1 MRDTDE
7 PDRERDP
14 IRVALRWA
22 RGLDPRWRRGLR
34 SRFRSDQDAAEPQ
47 IARRRIAAWA
57 MLIGLVIGFIDLT
70 LPLEDTFRAVRA
82 EIRSHPADQQ
92 VVVVAIDDR
101 TLNAIGADE
110 PSRSADAQLLD
121 RLFALGAERVFFA
134 RAYADLTTPEHDA
147 QFARALERHSP
158 NVFLGATPE
167 FEQSDGSSSS
177 IIPHERF
184 RSSAQ
189 IVSMYGESAP
199 FDLSSRLPTSSFI
212 LGEERASFS
221 AELARLDVAGGSYR
235 PVFATDHTS
244 IPLVS
249 YIDVVEG
256 GLKPAAVRGKDVVV
270 APASRGARDMRS
282 LPLGGLIP
290 LAYVHIFG
298 AETLKR
304 GYPID
309 LGWFPAFLIISGVIV
324 VASRKAIPAKRL
336 VASAAAGLVLIPLVL
351 DYANISVDVMPA
363 AICLA
368 IGSIH
373 LYRLAN
379 RTYRGATGL
388 RRIETMQSS
397 RQADEMDVL
406 ALKIR
411 NFATIS
417 AILSPQ
423 EIDQLL
429 IKAHTMLRATDSS
442 AEFSF
447 HKDTFVWTRA
457 RTAAADLADHA
468 QGLHALFR
476 TSITVGSQAPDIA
489 SSIGIDS
496 NYDAR
501 LRERT
506 ENAMQCAEDA
516 ARAGR
521 IYLVGETRVADDIA
535 WRGQMLSEL
544 ETALRNDEVGV
555 AFQPKVS
562 LSTGLIVGAE
572 ALLRWTHPTRGKIEP
587 AKIVTLAEEH
597 GRVGMITFFVLNHAL
612 VQARKALDRYP
623 YFRIAINI
631 SALDLRDRLFVP
643 QLEQIVAAH
652 RFPVANIILEITET
666 EPIANDEAVS
676 RTMQELKRMG
686 VKLSVDDFGM
696 GHASLEYLRR
706 IPADEVKIDRSFV
719 SGIETC
725 AEDRALVGSAIQMI
739 HSLGRTAVAEGVET
753 ARIVELL
760 REMGCEEAQGYY
772 FSHPVAMDDLLAQMP
787 RGAAAA

>member
-7 PDRERDP
+7 PDQERGP
-14 IRVALRWA
+14 FRVAA
-22 RGLDPRWRRGLR
+22 RWRRGLR
-34 SRFRSDQDAAEPQ
+34 SRLRSEQDAAEPHV
-47 IARRRIAAWA
+47 ARRRIAAWA
-57 MLIGLVIGFIDLT
+57 MLVGLVIGFIDLT
-70 LPLEDTFRAVRA
+70 LPLEDTFRAIRA
-82 EIRSHPADQQ
+82 EVRSHPADQQ

-101 TLNAIGADE
+101 TLNALGADE
-110 PSRSADAQLLD
+110 PSRSADARLLD
-121 RLFALGAERVFFA
+121 RLFAQGADRVFFA
-134 RAYADLTTPEHDA
+134 RAYADLTEPEEDA
-147 QFARALERHSP
+147 QFARALGRHAP
-158 NVFLGATPE
+158 GVYIGGTPKI
-167 FEQSDGSSSS
+167 EQSDGSISS
-177 IIPHERF
+177 ILPNARF
-184 RSSAQ
+184 RNSAQ
-189 IVSMYGESAP
+189 IVSMYGETAP
-199 FDLSSRLPTSSFI
+199 FELSSRFPTSSEI
-212 LGEERASFS
+212 LGENRPSFS
-221 AELARLDVAGGSYR
+221 AELARLDFEGGAYR
-235 PVFATDHTS
+235 PDFAIDHTT
-244 IPLVS
+244 IPTIS
-249 YIDVVEG
+249 YIDALQGKMGAE
-256 GLKPAAVRGKDVVV
+256 AVRGKDVVI
-270 APASRGARDMRS
+270 APASRASRDLNPMPFGD
-282 LPLGGLIP
+282 LVPT
-290 LAYVHIFG
+290 AYFHVIG

-304 GYPID
+304 GYPLD
-309 LGWFPAFLIISGVIV
+309 LGWFPAFLIVCGVIIL
-324 VASRKAIPAKRL
+324 ASRQAVPARPL
-336 VASAAAGLVLIPLVL
+336 IVSAAVALALIPLAL
-351 DYANISVDVMPA
+351 DFVNISVDVMPA

-368 IGSIH
+368 IASFR
-373 LYRLAN
+373 LYRLAQ
-379 RTYRGATGL
+379 RTYRGSTGL
-388 RRIETMQSS
+388 RRIETLHGSQPAGSV
-397 RQADEMDVL
+397 DVL

-417 AILSPQ
+417 AILSPF
-423 EIDQLL
+423 EIEQLL

-442 AEFSF
+442 AQFAF

-457 RTAAADLADHA
+457 RTPAADLADHA

-496 NYDAR
+496 NYEAR

-521 IYLVGETRVADDIA
+521 VFLVSEMRVADDIA

-587 AKIVTLAEEH
+587 AKVVALAEEH

-612 VQARKALDRYP
+612 VQARRALDRFP

-643 QLEQIVAAH
+643 QLEQIIAAH

-666 EPIANDEAVS
+666 APIENDEAVS

-686 VKLSVDDFGM
+686 IKLSVDDFGM

-719 SGIETC
+719 SGIATC
-725 AEDRALVGSAIQMI
+725 EEDRALVGSAIQMI

-753 ARIVELL
+753 ARVVELL
-760 REMGCEEAQGYY
+760 REMGCEEAQGYH

>member
-1 MRDTDE
+1 
-7 PDRERDP
+7 
-14 IRVALRWA
+14 
-22 RGLDPRWRRGLR
+22 
-34 SRFRSDQDAAEPQ
+34 
-47 IARRRIAAWA
+47 
-57 MLIGLVIGFIDLT
+57 MLIGLVAGFIDLT
-70 LPLEDTFRAVRA
+70 LPVEDSFRAIRA
-82 EIRSHPADQQ
+82 AVRSHPADQQ
-92 VVVVAIDDR
+92 VVVVAIDDK
-101 TLNAIGADE
+101 TLNALGADE

-121 RLFALGAERVFFA
+121 RLFAEGAERVFFA
-134 RAYADLTTPEHDA
+134 RAYADLTEPQHDVE
-147 QFARALERHSP
+147 FARALDRYGP
-158 NVFLGATPE
+158 RVFLGATPE
-167 FEQSDGSSSS
+167 IEQADGSSSS
-177 IIPHERF
+177 VVPHERF
-184 RSSAQ
+184 RTSAH
-189 IVSMYGESAP
+189 IVSMYGETAP
-199 FDLSSRLPTSSFI
+199 FNLSFRLPTSSFI
-212 LGEERASFS
+212 LGEARPSFS
-221 AELARLDVAGGSYR
+221 AALARADGDGSFYR
-235 PVFATDHTS
+235 VDFATDDTTVPV
-244 IPLVS
+244 IS
-249 YIDVVEG
+249 YIDALAGRTSVE
-256 GLKPAAVRGKDVVV
+256 AVRGKDVVI
-270 APASRGARDMRS
+270 APASRGARDMRA
-282 LPLGGLIP
+282 LPLRGDAPI
-290 LAYVHIFG
+290 AYFHIIG

-304 GYPID
+304 GNPID
-309 LGWFPAFLIISGVIV
+309 LEWYPAFLVICGVV
-324 VASRKAIPAKRL
+324 FCMSRQAIPAKRL
-336 VASAAAGLVLIPLVL
+336 VLLSGAGLAVIPLAL
-351 DYANISVDVMPA
+351 DFISVSVDVVPA

-368 IGSIH
+368 IGAFR
-373 LYRLAN
+373 LYRHAN
-379 RTYRGATGL
+379 VTYRGATGL
-388 RRIETMQSS
+388 RRIETLQGS
-397 RQADEMDVL
+397 QLAEGMDVL

-429 IKAHTMLRATDSS
+429 IKAHSMLRATDSS
-442 AEFSF
+442 AEFAF
-447 HKDTFVWTRA
+447 HKDTFVWTRNK
-457 RTAAADLADHA
+457 TLPTDLVDHA

-496 NYDAR
+496 DYGAR

-521 IYLVGETRVADDIA
+521 VYLVSELRVADDIA

-544 ETALRNDEVGV
+544 EAALRKDEVGV

-587 AKIVTLAEEH
+587 DKVVALAEEH

-643 QLEQIVAAH
+643 QLEQIIAAH

-666 EPIANDEAVS
+666 APIENDEAVS
-676 RTMQELKRMG
+676 QTMRDLKRMG

-706 IPADEVKIDRSFV
+706 IPADEVKIDRNFV
-719 SGIETC
+719 SGIDTSED
-725 AEDRALVGSAIQMI
+725 DRALVGSAIQMI
-739 HSLGRTAVAEGVET
+739 HSLGRTAVAEGVES
-753 ARIVELL
+753 ARVVELL

-772 FSHPVAMDDLLAQMP
+772 FSHPVPMDDLLAQMP
-787 RGAAAA
+787 RRVIAA

>member
-1 MRDTDE
+1 MREVDE
-7 PDRERDP
+7 PDQDG
-14 IRVALRWA
+14 
-22 RGLDPRWRRGLR
+22 GLFRFASRWRRGLR
-34 SRFRSDQDAAEPQ
+34 GRFRSEQVVAEPRT
-47 IARRRIAAWA
+47 ARRRIAAWA
-57 MLIGLVIGFIDLT
+57 MLIGLVVGFIDLA
-70 LPLEDTFRAVRA
+70 LPVEDSFRAIRA
-82 EIRSHPADQQ
+82 AVRSHPADQQ
-92 VVVVAIDDR
+92 VVVVAIDDK
-101 TLNAIGADE
+101 TLNALGADE

-121 RLFALGAERVFFA
+121 RLFAQGAERVFFA
-134 RAYADLTTPEHDA
+134 RAYADLTEPNEDA
-147 QFARALERHSP
+147 QFSNALDRYGA
-158 NVFLGATPE
+158 NVYLGATPE
-167 FEQSDGSSSS
+167 FEQGDGSSSS
-177 IIPHERF
+177 IVPHERF
-184 RSSAQ
+184 RSSAK
-189 IVSMYGESAP
+189 IVSMYGEAAP
-199 FDLSSRLPTSSFI
+199 FDLSFRLPTSSFI
-212 LGEERASFS
+212 LGEERPSFS
-221 AELARLDVAGGSYR
+221 AALARLDVEGGFYR
-235 PVFATDHTS
+235 LDFATDHSTVP
-244 IPLVS
+244 IVS
-249 YIDVVEG
+249 YIDALVGRMVSET
-256 GLKPAAVRGKDVVV
+256 VRGKDVVI
-270 APASRGARDMRS
+270 APASRASRDLRS
-282 LPLGGLIP
+282 LPLGGRVP
-290 LAYVHIFG
+290 LAYLHIMG

-304 GYPID
+304 GYPLD
-309 LGWFPAFLIISGVIV
+309 LSWFPAFLVICGVVV
-324 VASRKAIPAKRL
+324 VASRQAIPAKRL
-336 VASAAAGLVLIPLVL
+336 IVIAGAGLLFAPLAL
-351 DYANISVDVMPA
+351 DFIGISVDVVPA
-363 AICLA
+363 AVCLTIA
-368 IGSIH
+368 SFH
-373 LYRLAN
+373 LYRLAQ
-379 RTYRGATGL
+379 RTYRGTTGL
-388 RRIETMQSS
+388 RRIETMQGS
-397 RQADEMDVL
+397 RPAEDMDVL

-442 AEFSF
+442 AQFAF

-457 RTAAADLADHA
+457 KTPAADLSDHA

-496 NYDAR
+496 NYEAR
-501 LRERT
+501 LRQRT

-516 ARAGR
+516 ARTGR
-521 IYLVGETRVADDIA
+521 VFLASELRVADDIA

-544 ETALRNDEVGV
+544 EAALRNDAVGV

-587 AKIVTLAEEH
+587 DKVVALAEEH

-643 QLEQIVAAH
+643 QLEQIIAAH

-666 EPIANDEAVS
+666 APIENDEVVS
-676 RTMQELKRMG
+676 QTMRDLKRMG
-686 VKLSVDDFGM
+686 IKLSVDDFGM

-719 SGIETC
+719 SGIE
-725 AEDRALVGSAIQMI
+725 ASEDDRALVGSAIQMI
-739 HSLGRTAVAEGVET
+739 HSLGRTAVAEGVES
-753 ARIVELL
+753 ARVVELL

-787 RGAAAA
+787 RGVIAA

>member
-1 MRDTDE
+1 
-7 PDRERDP
+7 
-14 IRVALRWA
+14 
-22 RGLDPRWRRGLR
+22 
-34 SRFRSDQDAAEPQ
+34 
-47 IARRRIAAWA
+47 
-57 MLIGLVIGFIDLT
+57 MLIGLVAGFIDLT
-70 LPLEDTFRAVRA
+70 LPVEDSFRAIRA
-82 EIRSHPADQQ
+82 AVRSHPADQQ
-92 VVVVAIDDR
+92 VVVVAIDDKS
-101 TLNAIGADE
+101 LNAMGTDE
-110 PSRSADAQLLD
+110 PSRSADARVLD
-121 RLFALGAERVFFA
+121 RLFALGADRVFFA
-134 RAYADLTTPEHDA
+134 RAYADLTTPSEDG

-158 NVFLGATPE
+158 RVYIGGTPK
-167 FEQSDGSSSS
+167 FDQGDGSASA
-177 IIPHERF
+177 ILPNPRF
-184 RSSAQ
+184 REFAQ
-189 IVSMYGESAP
+189 IVSMYGEMAP
-199 FDLSSRLPTSSFI
+199 FGLSSRFPTSSFI
-212 LGEERASFS
+212 LGEERPSFS
-221 AELARLDVAGGSYR
+221 AELARLDVEGGAYR
-235 PVFATDHTS
+235 PDFAVDHAT
-244 IPLVS
+244 IPTIS
-249 YIDVVEG
+249 YIDALSGRVGAE
-256 GLKPAAVRGKDVVV
+256 AIRGKDVVI
-270 APASRGARDMRS
+270 APASRALRDLNPMPFGELVPS
-282 LPLGGLIP
+282 
-290 LAYVHIFG
+290 AYFHVIG

-304 GYPID
+304 GYPLD
-309 LGWFPAFLIISGVIV
+309 LGWFPAFLAICGIV
-324 VASRKAIPAKRL
+324 
-336 VASAAAGLVLIPLVL
+336 LVLARRPAPPRHLALVTGGALVSVPLVL
-351 DYANISVDVMPA
+351 DMTNISVDVMPA
-363 AICLA
+363 VVCLA
-368 IGSIH
+368 IASFR

-379 RTYRGATGL
+379 KTYRGSTGL
-388 RRIETMQSS
+388 RRIETLQGS
-397 RQADEMDVL
+397 QPAEDMDVL

-442 AEFSF
+442 AQFAF

-457 RTAAADLADHA
+457 KTPAADLADHA

-496 NYDAR
+496 NYEAR
-501 LRERT
+501 LRQRT

-516 ARAGR
+516 ARTGR
-521 IYLVGETRVADDIA
+521 VFLASELRVADDIA

-544 ETALRNDEVGV
+544 EAALRNDEVGV

-587 AKIVTLAEEH
+587 DKVVALAEEH

-623 YFRIAINI
+623 YFQIAINI

-643 QLEQIVAAH
+643 QLEQIIAAH

-666 EPIANDEAVS
+666 APIENDEVVS
-676 RTMQELKRMG
+676 QTMRDLKRMG
-686 VKLSVDDFGM
+686 IKLSVDDFGM

-719 SGIETC
+719 SGIE
-725 AEDRALVGSAIQMI
+725 ASEDDRALVGSAIQMI
-739 HSLGRTAVAEGVET
+739 HSLGRTAVAEGVES
-753 ARIVELL
+753 ARVVELL

-787 RGAAAA
+787 RGVIAA